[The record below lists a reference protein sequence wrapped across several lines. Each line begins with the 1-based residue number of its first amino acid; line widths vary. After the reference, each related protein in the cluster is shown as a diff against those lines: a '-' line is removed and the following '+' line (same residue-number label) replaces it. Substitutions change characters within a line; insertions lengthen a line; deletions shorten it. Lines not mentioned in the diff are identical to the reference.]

1 MKWGG
6 NDKGHECTN
15 RGPENGD
22 LWHAVGRRECYLAN
36 QLVDTHDPFG
46 IGALIGYKFALWTNK
61 PIQTAM
67 VTDKIAPVSRQADSP
82 LEVLLVFFKLGVSC
96 FGGPIAHIGYFR
108 EEFVVRRR
116 WLDEQAYGDLVALC
130 QFLPGP
136 ASSQVGFSIGL
147 MRAGYIGALAAWAG
161 FTLPSAIAL
170 VLFAYGA
177 SFLGGPAGTGLLH
190 GLKLVAVAIVAQ
202 AVWGMAR
209 SLCPDRER
217 ASIAVAAALIILF
230 STSSAAQIGAIVLG
244 GLAGLWLCR
253 GTPPTATGHH
263 IAIPVSRTAG
273 LVVLTI
279 FFVLLGGLP
288 IVRSLGSSQ
297 GVTLFEAFYRSGAL
311 VFGGGHVVLPLLR
324 QAFVTPGW
332 VSDNTFLAGYGAAQA
347 VPGPLFTFAAY
358 LGTVVT
364 PSPHGVLGA
373 ALGLFGIFLPG
384 VLILL
389 GTLPFWDSFRKRAAA
404 QAIKRG
410 VNAAVVGLLGAALYN
425 PVWTSSVNA
434 PGDFGVALVGFALLT
449 VWRVPPLFV
458 VIVSAVGGVALAL
471 LAKG

>member
-1 MKWGG
+1 MTS
-6 NDKGHECTN
+6 NANNIVAAEDAPTS
-15 RGPENGD
+15 P
-22 LWHAVGRRECYLAN
+22 HAG
-36 QLVDTHDPFG
+36 
-46 IGALIGYKFALWTNK
+46 
-61 PIQTAM
+61 
-67 VTDKIAPVSRQADSP
+67 SP
-82 LEVLLVFFKLGVSC
+82 LEVLLVFLKLGISC

-116 WLDEQAYGDLVALC
+116 WLDEQAYVDLVALC

-147 MRAGYIGALAAWAG
+147 MRAGYPGGLAAWAG
-161 FTLPSAIAL
+161 FTLPSAIIL

-177 SFLGGPAGTGLLH
+177 SVLIGAAGAGLLH

-209 SLCPDRER
+209 TLCPDRER
-217 ASIAVAAALIILF
+217 ASIALVAALIILF
-230 STSSAAQIGAIVLG
+230 SSSSVAQIAAIALG
-244 GLAGLWLCR
+244 GIAGLFLCR
-253 GTPPTATGHH
+253 GAAPAAVGHH
-263 IAIPVSRTAG
+263 IAMPISRTAG
-273 LVVLTI
+273 LVALTI
-279 FFVLLGGLP
+279 FLVLLGGLP
-288 IVRSLGSSQ
+288 IVRNLGGSQ
-297 GVTLFEAFYRSGAL
+297 GVALFEAFYRSGAL

-384 VLILL
+384 VLVLL
-389 GTLPFWDSFRKRAAA
+389 STLPFWDNFRKRPHA
-404 QAIKRG
+404 QAIMRG

-425 PVWTSSVNA
+425 PVWTNSVNA
-434 PGDFGVALVGFALLT
+434 PGDFAVALIGFVLLT
-449 VWRVPPLFV
+449 VWRAPPLLV
-458 VIVSAVGGVALAL
+458 VIISALGGVALAL
-471 LAKG
+471 TNGVS